1 MRKSFPAVPLVLACG
16 LTAALTLAA
25 PAPASGQERFRRTP
39 PLPDPFRE
47 LKLPAIETATL
58 SNGLTVAATRRPGFP
73 VVTVQLVI
81 LAGEADSPADLPFV
95 ATLTA
100 RMIGRRTRESS
111 AEETAAMIDAVG
123 GDFSVSVSMDYT
135 VLTFHVPAEFMDRAL
150 ELLRLMILQPEFS
163 DLEAATAKRIL
174 SYELRDLEKS
184 PEFAG
189 RRQLLRLLFG
199 GHPYGSAAVSWDVIR
214 RITPRD
220 IETFYGLFF
229 RPNNAVLLV
238 SGDAVPSASDQRLT
252 LPFAPWTRR
261 DVVRAPLVP
270 PPANAAQ
277 KICLVDHPAAEDF
290 VIFAGN
296 LAPAPT
302 SADYY
307 PFLVL
312 NQVLGGTMGSR
323 LFMNLRESKGY
334 AYEAFSEAEFFKSCG
349 VFWAK
354 ARVTPQTIGASVE
367 EIEREFRN
375 LAAERIVPD
384 ELEVAKSFLIG
395 NLPLKVKSLEGYAA
409 RLSQAVALG
418 LTESD
423 WGKAS
428 DSLMLVNADRVLETA
443 RRYLTPVPLV
453 VIVGDRRRALP
464 ALGAFEAVDIYDS
477 TGAFL
482 MTLRKG
488 EVK

>member
-1 MRKSFPAVPLVLACG
+1 MRNRPAAGPLVLACG
-16 LTAALTLAA
+16 LAAALALGP
-25 PAPASGQERFRRTP
+25 PARTWAQERLRRTP

-47 LKLPAIETATL
+47 LKLPAIESFSL
-58 SNGLTVAATRRPGFP
+58 PNGLTIAAARRPGYP
-73 VVTVQLVI
+73 IVTVQLVV

-100 RMIGRRTRESS
+100 RMVGRRTREFS
-111 AEETAAMIDAVG
+111 ADEMAAMLDAVG
-123 GDFSVSVSMDYT
+123 GGFSVSVSMDYT

-150 ELLRLMILQPEFS
+150 EILRAMVLQPEFS

-174 SYELRDLEKS
+174 SYELRDLEKN
-184 PEFAG
+184 PEFIG
-189 RRQLLRLLFG
+189 RRQLLRLLFR
-199 GHPYGSAAVSWDVIR
+199 GHPYGSGAVSWDVIR
-214 RITPRD
+214 RITAKD

-229 RPNNAVLLV
+229 RPNNAVLVV
-238 SGDAVPSASDQRLT
+238 SGDAVPFASDRRLT

-261 DVVRAPLVP
+261 DIIRAPLVP
-270 PPANAAQ
+270 PPANAAE
-277 KICLVDHPAAEDF
+277 KVCLVDHPAAEDF

-296 LAPAPT
+296 LAPAPA
-302 SADYY
+302 SPDYY

-312 NQVLGGTMGSR
+312 NQVLGGTMASR

-349 VFWAK
+349 AFWAK
-354 ARVTPQTIGASVE
+354 ARVTPQTIGASVQ

-395 NLPLKVKSLEGYAA
+395 NLPLKYKSLEGYAE
-409 RLSQAVALG
+409 RLSQAVAFG
-418 LTESD
+418 LTQTD
-423 WGKAS
+423 WARAS
-428 DSLMLVNADRVLETA
+428 DSLMLVNADRVLEAA
-443 RRYLTPVPLV
+443 RRCLTPVPV
-453 VIVGDRRRALP
+453 IVIVGDRRRALP
-464 ALGAFEAVDIYDS
+464 ALGAFEAVDIYDN

-488 EVK
+488 EVR